1 MKIERSRRSCQKI
14 RETDNKT
21 ELFLWFHSHVTYKG
35 DPVWVEVSQNSES
48 SLGVSQV
55 RLA

>member
-21 ELFLWFHSHVTYKG
+21 ELFLWFHSHVTYKR

-48 SLGVSQV
+48 SLEVTQV